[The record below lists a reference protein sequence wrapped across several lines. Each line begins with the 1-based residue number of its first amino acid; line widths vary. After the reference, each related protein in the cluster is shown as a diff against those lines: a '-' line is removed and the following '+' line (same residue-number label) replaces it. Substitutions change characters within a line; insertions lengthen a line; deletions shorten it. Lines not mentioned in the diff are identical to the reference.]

1 MCMQLAIYG
10 NGDGADDGD
19 YTMAIAIAMTMT
31 MMVTMM
37 AVMMVT
43 MMMVALFHTG
53 CHVHS
58 CPIQCSRPHP
68 HSLNIVAINVSSH
81 FSWADSAVLDPL
93 HEPGDTQRHAE
104 ESS

>member
-1 MCMQLAIYG
+1 MSMQIATYG

-43 MMMVALFHTG
+43 MMMVTLFHTG
-53 CHVHS
+53 CHVHAV
-58 CPIQCSRPHP
+58 CPIRTHLRNRNFFAFFYRAYSPYRLLLQ
-68 HSLNIVAINVSSH
+68 
-81 FSWADSAVLDPL
+81 
-93 HEPGDTQRHAE
+93 G
-104 ESS
+104 

>member
-1 MCMQLAIYG
+1 MSMQIAIYG

-43 MMMVALFHTG
+43 MMMVTLFHTG
-53 CHVHS
+53 CHVHAV
-58 CPIQCSRPHP
+58 CPIP
-68 HSLNIVAINVSSH
+68 INVSSP
-81 FSWADSAVLDPL
+81 FFTGLIQPYL
-93 HEPGDTQRHAE
+93 
-104 ESS
+104 SS